1 MTHTYKP
8 FRTVVQMSQQMQK
21 RIRFGEAM
29 AMLMRVIV
37 SMMLMMF
44 ICIRLMLMT
53 MFEMMVS
60 DNIMAEHN
68 ACCHKH
74 ANLIEQ

>member
-1 MTHTYKP
+1 
-8 FRTVVQMSQQMQK
+8 
-21 RIRFGEAM
+21 
-29 AMLMRVIV
+29 
-37 SMMLMMF
+37 MMLMMV
-44 ICIRLMLMT
+44 IYIRLMLMT